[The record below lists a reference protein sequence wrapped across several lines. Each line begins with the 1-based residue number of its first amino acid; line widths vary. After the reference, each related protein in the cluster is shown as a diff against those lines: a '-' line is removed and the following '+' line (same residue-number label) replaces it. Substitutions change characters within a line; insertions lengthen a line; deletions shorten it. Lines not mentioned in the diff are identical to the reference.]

1 MPSLIDAFMSY
12 LQVER
17 GASPRTVQS
26 YRADLESYAGF
37 SRGQGVEI
45 AQADRSA
52 VRRYLASLAYRG
64 LSHATIARHF
74 STLRSFYRYLLREGV
89 IASHPMTALTRPKLE
104 KRLPSFLSADEVLE
118 LLEAP
123 AGPQKDKR
131 HEALALRDRAMF
143 ELLYASG
150 VRVSELVAVDLGDV
164 DLEGRRLRVWGKGSR
179 ERIALMGQ
187 PAAGA
192 IALYLEAGRPLIL
205 GKDSGKALFLN
216 SRGGRLS
223 ARHVRV
229 AVLGQAQRIGLSKG
243 VYPHML
249 RHSFATHL
257 LEGGAD
263 LRSVQ
268 ELLGHQNLGTTQI
281 YTHVSQAQ
289 ARQAYLEA
297 HPRAQKR
304 KKGDAEQ

>member
-1 MPSLIDAFMSY
+1 MPSLIDAFISY

-89 IASHPMTALTRPKLE
+89 IAYHPMTALTRPKQE

-118 LLEAP
+118 LLETP

-192 IALYLEAGRPLIL
+192 IALYLEAGRPLLL

-223 ARHVRV
+223 ARHVRA